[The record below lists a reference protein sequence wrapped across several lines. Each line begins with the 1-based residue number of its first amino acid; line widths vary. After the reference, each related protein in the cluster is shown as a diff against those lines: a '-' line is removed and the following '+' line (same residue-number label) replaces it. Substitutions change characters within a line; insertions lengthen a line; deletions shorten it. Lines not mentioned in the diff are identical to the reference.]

1 MRNNGGACLPGGMQV
16 MNGWSCGLG
25 CKTRGGLL
33 TWWYASHERVVVRA
47 RVRNDGGW
55 IGFRVS
61 QRPARGH
68 KKSAKSER
76 RPRE

>member
-33 TWWYASHERVVVRA
+33 TWWFASLERVVVRA
-47 RVRNDGGW
+47 RVRNDGGACLPGGAW
-55 IGFRVS
+55 IIAGVNGWS
-61 QRPARGH
+61 
-68 KKSAKSER
+68 
-76 RPRE
+76 